1 MDKLTSQKRI
11 RQITEKYGFR
21 FTKSLGQNFLVD
33 ENILR
38 KIVESSKLTKED
50 VVIEI
55 GPGAG
60 TLTRALAEEA
70 GKVVAIEIDK
80 NLLPILSETL
90 GDLDNVC
97 IINEDVLKVDLH
109 QIVSEYATGKA
120 VKVVANLPYYITTP
134 IIMRFLE
141 EGVAVE
147 SMTVMMQKEVAD
159 RIHAKPNSKDYG
171 SLSIAVQYY
180 CDTTIIARAPK
191 GAFVPMPTVD
201 SSVLYLHVK
210 KEKQTLLKDKDLFFE
225 VVRGAFSKRRKT
237 LLNALSTYGSLG
249 GKQEAQ
255 QALTQAG
262 IDAGRRAETLAIEE
276 FANLSNAY
284 ADILSES
291 GSFAKRIGR
300 QCVDEAVQQ
309 SEVEREDD
317 ESTCP

>member
-1 MDKLTSQKRI
+1 MDKLTSQKII
-11 RQITEKYGFR
+11 RQIIEKHGFR
-21 FTKSLGQNFLVD
+21 FTKSLGQNFLID

-38 KIVESSKLTKED
+38 KIVDSAKLTKED

-60 TLTRALAEEA
+60 TLTRALAQEA

-80 NLLPILSETL
+80 SLLPILEETL
-90 GDLDNVC
+90 GDLNNVQM
-97 IINEDVLKVDLH
+97 INQDVLKADLH
-109 QIVSEYATGKA
+109 QIVSEQAGTRP

-141 EGVAVE
+141 EGIAVE

-180 CDTTIIARAPK
+180 CDTTIVARVPK
-191 GAFVPMPTVD
+191 GAFVPMPAVD

-210 KEKQTLLKDKDLFFE
+210 KEQQTVLKDKNLFFE

-249 GKQEAQ
+249 GKKETQ

-262 IDAGRRAETLAIEE
+262 IDAGRRAETLTIEE
-276 FANLSNAY
+276 FAHLANAY

-291 GSFAKRIGR
+291 GSYFISAF
-300 QCVDEAVQQ
+300 
-309 SEVEREDD
+309 
-317 ESTCP
+317 